1 MESSIKTLID
11 LGLSTQ
17 MEMVDKPYQNQ
28 QLYISLPKESSFQE
42 NRIALTPDSVA
53 ILVNNGH
60 RVLVENKAG
69 VGAHYSDQE
78 YSEAGA
84 EIVYDR
90 QKVFS
95 ADIIIKLAPLTSEEI
110 SYLRPNQILFS
121 TLHLPTLSESY
132 LRQIMN
138 KKVSAIAYEY
148 LKDDSGSYPVVRATS
163 EIAGSAAILIASE
176 FLSNVNKGLGILL
189 GGVSGVPPAK
199 IVILGAGIVGENAT
213 RAALGLG
220 AEIRV
225 FDNDI
230 YKLMRLQNHL
240 SHRVYTSVLNPDTL
254 SRELASC
261 DVAIGAI
268 HSGRGRTP
276 LIVTEEMVSNMKKGA
291 VILDVSI
298 DQGGCFA
305 TSEVTTHDNPTF
317 EKYGVIHYCVPNI
330 ASRVAKTGSQ
340 AYSNILT
347 PLLLKAH
354 KQGGFEKLFWHSAGT
369 RNGVYMYKGAL
380 TNSHLSNRF
389 SIKYTDLD
397 LFLMGNI

>member
-1 MESSIKTLID
+1 MESNIKTLID

-220 AEIRV
+220 REIRV

-230 YKLMRLQNHL
+230 DKRMR
-240 SHRVYTSVLNPDTL
+240 
-254 SRELASC
+254 
-261 DVAIGAI
+261 
-268 HSGRGRTP
+268 
-276 LIVTEEMVSNMKKGA
+276 
-291 VILDVSI
+291 
-298 DQGGCFA
+298 
-305 TSEVTTHDNPTF
+305 
-317 EKYGVIHYCVPNI
+317 
-330 ASRVAKTGSQ
+330 
-340 AYSNILT
+340 
-347 PLLLKAH
+347 
-354 KQGGFEKLFWHSAGT
+354 
-369 RNGVYMYKGAL
+369 
-380 TNSHLSNRF
+380 
-389 SIKYTDLD
+389 
-397 LFLMGNI
+397 